1 MKTSRLYIAPRTVPC
16 YRKLMAPHV
25 RSATTGFLSVF
36 RNHAGSPVTVSR
48 DFSDPHRV
56 ERWRIDKA
64 GLIVSDELIAW
75 QSSYQATHFKDRKR
89 RQNSRSLDGCFAQK
103 IVDVNRL
110 RADQIE
116 NL

>member
-1 MKTSRLYIAPRTVPC
+1 MLSEIYATP
-16 YRKLMAPHV
+16 
-25 RSATTGFLSVF
+25 SAQRNDEVLSVF

-56 ERWRIDKA
+56 EQQRIDKP
-64 GLIVSDELIAW
+64 GLIVSDELVAG
-75 QSSYQATHFKDRKR
+75 QSSDQATHFKDGER
-89 RQNSRSLDGCFAQK
+89 RQNSRSLYGCFAQK
-103 IVDVNRL
+103 FIDVNRL